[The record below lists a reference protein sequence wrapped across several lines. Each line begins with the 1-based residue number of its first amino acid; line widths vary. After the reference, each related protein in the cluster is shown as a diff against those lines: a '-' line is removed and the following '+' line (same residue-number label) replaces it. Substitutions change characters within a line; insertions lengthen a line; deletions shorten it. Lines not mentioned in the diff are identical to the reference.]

1 MEASGKDKSF
11 RSKCKNKY
19 AKLKIAKNRKD
30 MILMSNKL
38 KYLMEKADFDPSKER
53 KDMTIRK
60 LCEDIEDGNIILPV
74 F

>member
-1 MEASGKDKSF
+1 
-11 RSKCKNKY
+11 
-19 AKLKIAKNRKD
+19 
-30 MILMSNKL
+30 MSNKL